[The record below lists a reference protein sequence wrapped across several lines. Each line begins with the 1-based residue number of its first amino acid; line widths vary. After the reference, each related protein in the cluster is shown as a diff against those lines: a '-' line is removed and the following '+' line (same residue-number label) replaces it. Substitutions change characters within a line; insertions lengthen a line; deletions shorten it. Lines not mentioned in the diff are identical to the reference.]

1 MIPKKTIKT
10 MKMTETNTAK
20 QGRRDIMDKEI
31 RITLDG
37 DDREAGEELVKEME
51 EMGYVFDSD
60 GNLL

>member
-1 MIPKKTIKT
+1 
-10 MKMTETNTAK
+10 MTETNTAK